1 MAWDIVGKCH
11 KILVQVPMIK
21 RLRFGLRAQLL
32 LSASFLLAVPYLGY
46 QYVWELESYLRIGQ
60 EQTMVGTAR
69 AVATA
74 LHERPQLFDSQ
85 SSFLND
91 VKEGRDLYAHKI
103 DSPIRLDGVMS
114 DWKDYR
120 HLMLEYSQDYLLSP
134 SDEYTKESLV
144 FKHMVGQYGNFL
156 YAAFEVTD
164 DAVVFRS
171 RSSLEVD
178 RNDFLQIGLSLAD
191 DSFKRF
197 IIAPYESQWVNA
209 YLLDENGRPS
219 ELERK
224 IQGQWQATENGYNV
238 ELRLPLDY
246 LNGQIAFAISDVD
259 DLDTRAIRYTI
270 GTADPTKIDELGT
283 ILLPSP
289 QIEQIIK
296 GLEHANSRV
305 WVVDKHRRVL
315 ARSGDIQK
323 QVGFEQQTAL
333 PQSPVSLD
341 WSLKGIWLFLEQ
353 RFLLPLY
360 YQVLTRPPNQFV
372 DELRDAFSLVGQDL
386 ESALQGKPSSL
397 WRLSSDNKAVIL
409 SAAHPIFIDENVMG
423 AVVVEQTTN
432 GIRTLRNKALEQLF
446 HFILAIVVV
455 GSLSLLLI
463 STRISSRIRKLRNET
478 ENAIDVNGKIKA
490 NMTASKQ
497 NDEIGD
503 LSRTFVN
510 VLTRLGQYNA
520 YLENMASRLSHELRT
535 PVAIVN
541 SSLDILALD
550 PKADDA
556 EVYVNRAQDGIKRLS
571 TILTKMSE
579 ATRLEQ
585 TIQQSELEKFDLLA
599 LLNGCVE
606 GYKLAHKSRFFEF
619 KTAAKNCI
627 VSGNPELFAQMLDKI
642 ISNAVEFSEVNSSI
656 FINLVKHQHH
666 ADLFVSNKGQLLP
679 ENMTAELMDSMVSV
693 RSEKFQATSSNDNTE
708 AHLGLG
714 LYLAKMISEF
724 HHAKLDIQ
732 NQNDLSGVVVSVK
745 MIDLWLD

>member
-1 MAWDIVGKCH
+1 
-11 KILVQVPMIK
+11 MIK
-21 RLRFGLRAQLL
+21 GLRFGLRAQLL

-46 QYVWELESYLRIGQ
+46 QYVWELESYLRLGQ

-85 SSFLND
+85 SAFLKD

-103 DSPIRLDGVMS
+103 DSPIRLDGQLS
-114 DWKDYR
+114 DWSEYR
-120 HLMLEYSQDYLLSP
+120 HLMLDYGENNLINPSEQYRLDSLS
-134 SDEYTKESLV
+134 
-144 FKHMVGQYGNFL
+144 FKHMVGQYGDFL
-156 YAAFEVTD
+156 YALFEVQD
-164 DAVVFRS
+164 DEVVFRA
-171 RSSLEVD
+171 RNSLDVD
-178 RNDFLQIGLSLAD
+178 RNDFLQIGLSLPD

-197 IIAPYESQWVNA
+197 IIAPFESQWVNA
-209 YLLDENGRPS
+209 YLLDEQDRPAT
-219 ELERK
+219 LERK
-224 IQGQWQATENGYNV
+224 IQGQWQVSPTGYNI

-259 DLDTRAIRYTI
+259 SIETRTVKYTI
-270 GTADPTKIDELGT
+270 GTADPTQVDELGT
-283 ILLPSP
+283 VLLPSP

-296 GLEHANSRV
+296 GLEYANSRV

-323 QVGFEQQTAL
+323 QVGFEQRSDLNTRNEIEFEWTL
-333 PQSPVSLD
+333 NGLWRVV
-341 WSLKGIWLFLEQ
+341 EQ
-353 RFLLPLY
+353 DILLPLY
-360 YQVLTRPPNQFV
+360 YRVLTRPPNQFV
-372 DELRDAFSLVGQDL
+372 DELRDAFALVGQDL
-386 ESALQGKPSSL
+386 ESALQGTPNTL

-409 SAAHPIFIDENVMG
+409 SAAHPIFIDGQVMG

-463 STRISSRIRKLRNET
+463 STRISNRIRKLRNET
-478 ENAIDVNGKIKA
+478 ENAIDSNGKIQA
-490 NMTASKQ
+490 SMTPSMQ

-510 VLTRLGQYNA
+510 VLSRLSQYNA

-541 SSLDILALD
+541 SSLDLLALD
-550 PKADDA
+550 PRAEDA
-556 EVYVNRAQDGIKRLS
+556 EVYVTRAQDGIKRLS

-585 TIQQSELEKFDLLA
+585 TIQHSELEKFDLLA
-599 LLNGCVE
+599 LLTGCIE
-606 GYKLAHKSRFFEF
+606 GYKLAHSQRSFEL
-619 KTAAKNCI
+619 KTDAKTCLVN
-627 VSGNPELFAQMLDKI
+627 GNPELFAQMLDKI
-642 ISNAVEFSEVNSSI
+642 ISNAVEFSELDSTI
-656 FINLVKHQHH
+656 FVNLVMHSQHV
-666 ADLFVSNKGQLLP
+666 DLFISNKGQLLP
-679 ENMTAELMDSMVSV
+679 NNMTAELMDSMVSV
-693 RSEKFQATSSNDNTE
+693 RSEKHQATSSAGNTE

-724 HHAKLDIQ
+724 HHARLEIQ
-732 NQNDLSGVVVSVK
+732 NQSDLSGVVVSVK
-745 MIDLWLD
+745 MINLWTD